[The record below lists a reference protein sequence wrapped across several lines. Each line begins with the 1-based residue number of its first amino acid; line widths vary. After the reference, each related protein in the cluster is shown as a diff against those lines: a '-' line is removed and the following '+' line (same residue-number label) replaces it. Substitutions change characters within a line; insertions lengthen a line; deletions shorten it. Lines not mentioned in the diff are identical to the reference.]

1 MSPLLAVYCGAMNA
15 KSLPRWDWSDIFP
28 GLGTPELEKAWQDL
42 ENKLAKFQE
51 ALERH
56 KIGNR
61 GPLPTDRLAFP
72 EVISAANAFLRAF
85 TPIRAFLQG
94 LVDTDSTNS
103 QAQAKLSELQKL
115 FLGFERLRPRF
126 VAWLAQ
132 LDPEE
137 VGAGPYRLLL
147 QEARVQAQHMMSEP
161 EEVLAAELRLS
172 GGTAW
177 AKLHGNVTSLM
188 TAEVGGKRLPI
199 TAVRNLAYSPQEPV
213 RKEAYEAELAA
224 WKAQE
229 VPLAAALNGVKGEA
243 SVLNRKRGWKDD
255 LEPVLFRNRITR
267 EILAAMHDVVEE
279 SFPLWRRYFAAKA
292 KALGKPRLD
301 WWDLFAPVGQ
311 SQRKWTWE
319 EARAFVV
326 ENLARFSPADAEIA
340 TLAFQR
346 NWIDAEPRVGK
357 RGGAYC
363 THVGEGKSRILANY
377 EESFDSVSTLAHE
390 LGHAYHNWCLR
401 HVPPLL
407 RQYPMTLAETAS
419 IMNETVVVE
428 AALRVLPEDEK
439 LPILETYLQ
448 GAAQVIVDIHARFLF
463 ESWVFAR
470 RARRELTPD
479 EFCSLMV
486 EGQKATYGEALATFH
501 PYMWAVKPHYYGT
514 DFYNFPYTFGLLFGL
529 GLYDHYRREGERFL
543 SRYEELLASVGMYP
557 VAELAERFGF
567 SLASRR
573 FWDQSMAYLA
583 EKIEEFVGHVTQQA
597 LPPINAHK
605 SGP

>member
-1 MSPLLAVYCGAMNA
+1 MSTKV
-15 KSLPRWDWSDIFP
+15 LPRWDWSEVFP
-28 GLGTPELEKAWQDL
+28 GLETPEFENAWQDL
-42 ENKLAKFQE
+42 EKKLGKVHE
-51 ALERH
+51 LCERYRL
-56 KIGNR
+56 GNR
-61 GPLPTDRLAFP
+61 PPAPEDRTAFP
-72 EVISAANAFLRAF
+72 EVISAANEFLRAF
-85 TPIRAFLQG
+85 TPVRAFLQG
-94 LVDTDSTNS
+94 LVDTESTNS
-103 QAQAKLSELQKL
+103 KAQAKLSELHTL
-115 FLGFERLRPRF
+115 YLGFERLRPRF
-126 VAWLAQ
+126 VAWLAR

-147 QEARVQAQHMMSEP
+147 EEARIQAQHMMSEP

-177 AKLHGNVTSLM
+177 AKLHGNVTSLI
-188 TAEVGGKRLPI
+188 TAEVGGKKLPI
-199 TAVRNLAYSPQEPV
+199 TAVRNLAYSPKEEV

-224 WKAQE
+224 WKAHE

-255 LEPVLFRNRITR
+255 LEPALFRNRITR
-267 EILAAMHDVVEE
+267 EILAAMQEVVEE

-292 KALGKPRLD
+292 KALGKEKLD

-311 SQRKWTWE
+311 SSRKWTWE
-319 EARAFVV
+319 EARGFIV
-326 ENLARFSPADAEIA
+326 ENLAKFSPADAEIA
-340 TLAFQR
+340 RLAFQ
-346 NWIDAEPRVGK
+346 NKWIDAEPRVGK

-377 EESFDSVSTLAHE
+377 EESFDSVCTLAHE

-401 HVPPLL
+401 DVPPLL

-428 AALRVLPEDEK
+428 AALRTLPEDEK

-448 GAAQVIVDIHARFLF
+448 GAAQVVVDIHSRFLF

-470 RARRELTPD
+470 RANRELTPD
-479 EFCSLMV
+479 EFCALMV
-486 EGQKATYGEALATFH
+486 EAQKATYGEALATYH

-529 GLYDHYRREGERFL
+529 GLYARYRVEGQKFL
-543 SRYEELLASVGMYP
+543 SRYEELLAAVGMYP
-557 VAELAERFGF
+557 VAELAGRFGF
-567 SLASRR
+567 ALASPQ
-573 FWDQSMAYLA
+573 FWSESMAYLA
-583 EKIEEFVGHVTQQA
+583 EKIEEFERYTA
-597 LPPINAHK
+597 
-605 SGP
+605 